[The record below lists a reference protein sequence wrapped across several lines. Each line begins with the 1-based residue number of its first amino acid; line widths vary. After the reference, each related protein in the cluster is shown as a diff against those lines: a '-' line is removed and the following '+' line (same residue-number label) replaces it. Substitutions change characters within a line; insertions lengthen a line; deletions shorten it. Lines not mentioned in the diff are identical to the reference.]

1 MFRKKEET
9 KEEIKEETKEG
20 KKEKGESIKD
30 DILFLYKTIDD
41 MTWSVDILR
50 KPDRGKYILRR
61 LRMRQIIEIVVK
73 FLAFTWAMLWSMMS
87 IICFLTTG
95 VSWVSLL
102 TAVPALAFWVILT
115 KSIGSVTVISMEI
128 KELKK
133 ELLAREKKG

>member
-1 MFRKKEET
+1 MFRKKEE
-9 KEEIKEETKEG
+9 IKEG
-20 KKEKGESIKD
+20 KEGKEESIKD
-30 DILFLYKTIDD
+30 DILFLYKAVDD
-41 MTWSVDILR
+41 MTWSVDVLR

-61 LRMRQIIEIVVK
+61 LRMRQITEIVVK
-73 FLAFTWAMLWSMMS
+73 FMAFTWDMIWTMMS

-95 VSWVSLL
+95 VSWMSLL

-115 KSIGSVTVISMEI
+115 KSIGSVTIISMEI

>member
-1 MFRKKEET
+1 MFRKR
-9 KEEIKEETKEG
+9 KEG
-20 KKEKGESIKD
+20 KEESIKD
-30 DILFLYKTIDD
+30 DILFLYKAVDD
-41 MTWSVDILR
+41 MTWSVDVLR

-61 LRMRQIIEIVVK
+61 LRMRQITEIVVK
-73 FLAFTWAMLWSMMS
+73 FMAFTWAMIWSMMS

-95 VSWVSLL
+95 VSWMSLL

-115 KSIGSVTVISMEI
+115 KSIGSVTIISMEI

>member
-1 MFRKKEET
+1 MFRKKEE
-9 KEEIKEETKEG
+9 IKEG
-20 KKEKGESIKD
+20 KEGKEDSIKD
-30 DILFLYKTIDD
+30 DILFLYKAVDD
-41 MTWSVDILR
+41 MTWSVDVLR

-61 LRMRQIIEIVVK
+61 LRMRQITEIVVK
-73 FLAFTWAMLWSMMS
+73 FMAFTWAMIWSMMS

-95 VSWVSLL
+95 VSWMSLL

-115 KSIGSVTVISMEI
+115 KSIGSVTIISMEI

>member
-1 MFRKKEET
+1 MFRKKEER
-9 KEEIKEETKEG
+9 KEG
-20 KKEKGESIKD
+20 KEESIKD
-30 DILFLYKTIDD
+30 DILFLYKAVDD
-41 MTWSVDILR
+41 MTWSVDVLR

-61 LRMRQIIEIVVK
+61 LRMRQITEIVVK
-73 FLAFTWAMLWSMMS
+73 FMAFTWAMIWSMMS

-95 VSWVSLL
+95 VSWMSLL

-115 KSIGSVTVISMEI
+115 KSIGSVTIISMEI

>member
-1 MFRKKEET
+1 MFRKKEEIT
-9 KEEIKEETKEG
+9 EGKEG
-20 KKEKGESIKD
+20 KEESIKD
-30 DILFLYKTIDD
+30 DILFLYKAVDD
-41 MTWSVDILR
+41 MTWSVDVLR

-61 LRMRQIIEIVVK
+61 LRMRQITEIVVK
-73 FLAFTWAMLWSMMS
+73 FMAFTWAMIWSMMS

-95 VSWVSLL
+95 VSWMSLL

-115 KSIGSVTVISMEI
+115 KSIGSVTIISMEI

>member
-1 MFRKKEET
+1 MFRKKEER
-9 KEEIKEETKEG
+9 KEG
-20 KKEKGESIKD
+20 KEESIKD
-30 DILFLYKTIDD
+30 DILFLYKAVDD
-41 MTWSVDILR
+41 MTWSVDVLR

-61 LRMRQIIEIVVK
+61 LRMRQITEIVVK
-73 FLAFTWAMLWSMMS
+73 IMAFTWAMIWSMMS

-95 VSWVSLL
+95 VSWMSLL

-115 KSIGSVTVISMEI
+115 KSIGSVTIISMEI